1 MYFVHVYTCACVYQV
16 DDEKILYNIPY
27 MGEQIIEE
35 DTEFIEDLIEDYDG
49 KVHDDGSSM
58 LLLPLTVW
66 FSLHTRW
73 CICTLNN
80 CTMLLEGNIDFH
92 ASLCPHY

>member
-1 MYFVHVYTCACVYQV
+1 
-16 DDEKILYNIPY
+16 

-58 LLLPLTVW
+58 LHAASIDCMICLHLITANCCLKGTLISMPHCVLTTSPL
-66 FSLHTRW
+66 
-73 CICTLNN
+73 
-80 CTMLLEGNIDFH
+80 
-92 ASLCPHY
+92 